1 MKTKTNAKTYRLMPE
16 LIPAPFWGVSAYRHF
31 GKTKPWK
38 EIRQDT
44 LANADYRCESC
55 EADGPQ
61 LACHD
66 KWKYD
71 DKTRV
76 ATLVGFEIR
85 CLLCHNA
92 THVGRAIELGFEQDA
107 IQQLR
112 KVNRCA
118 DREVVEM
125 IAAARSQWEK
135 RSEKKWT
142 VAIAPAL
149 LKRYP
154 RLGEV
159 PVMLELM
166 NASRGRGKVVNL

>member
-1 MKTKTNAKTYRLMPE
+1 MTTRFRLIPE
-16 LIPAPFWGVSAYRHF
+16 LVPAPLWGISAYRVF
-31 GKTKPWK
+31 GRTKAWK
-38 EIRQDT
+38 EIRQDA
-44 LANADYRCESC
+44 LAKADNQCESC

-92 THVGRAIELGFEQDA
+92 THIGRASALGFEQEA
-107 IQQLR
+107 IAQLC
-112 KVNRCA
+112 KVNRCTE
-118 DREVVEM
+118 REVEQVVDTAM
-125 IAAARSQWEK
+125 SLWEK
-135 RSEKKWT
+135 RSQKRWT
-142 VAIAPAL
+142 VAVAPAL

-154 RLGEV
+154 RLAEV
-159 PVMLELM
+159 PQIV
-166 NASRGRGKVVNL
+166 R

>member
-1 MKTKTNAKTYRLMPE
+1 MKTKTYRLLPE
-16 LIPAPFWGVSAYRHF
+16 LIPEPLWGVSAYRVF

-38 EIRQDT
+38 EIRQET
-44 LANADYRCESC
+44 LENAGNRCESC

-76 ATLVGFEIR
+76 ATLIGFEIR
-85 CLLCHNA
+85 CILCHSA
-92 THVGRAIELGFEQDA
+92 THIGRAIELGFEQDA
-107 IQQLR
+107 IRQLC
-112 KVNRCA
+112 KVNRCTE
-118 DREVVEM
+118 REVEEM
-125 IAAARSQWEK
+125 IVAAMSQWEE

-142 VAIAPAL
+142 IVIAPAL

-154 RLGEV
+154 RLQEV
-159 PVMLELM
+159 PLM
-166 NASRGRGKVVNL
+166 MSARTYK